1 MKKFTLFLAG
11 LAMATILF
19 GQISVGF
26 TIGSNLCKIKQDLDY
41 SSFPDLKPDEHVIST
56 AVGFI
61 VGIPLEI
68 GISERLGLFTLFSY
82 YQKGAKIRSLLDSP
96 DNYLKSDGTTI
107 FNYLELPIQAKYY
120 ILKKDLKVF
129 ALFGPSFGY
138 AISARA
144 KYDLYS
150 DYYDG
155 NGIIHENYNEKLN
168 AKDMADA
175 GFKRMDISL
184 SLGAGLSYTLWKGEI
199 YLNVNYTYGLIDMIQ
214 EIPENTYDIKQYHR
228 GINTMVGFLV
238 PLTK

>member
-1 MKKFTLFLAG
+1 MVTTLS
-11 LAMATILF
+11 

-26 TIGSNLCKIKQDLDY
+26 TIGSNFCKLKQDIDY
-41 SSFPDLKPDEHVIST
+41 SSVPDLKPDEHDIST
-56 AVGFI
+56 TTGFI
-61 VGIPLEI
+61 MGIPLEI

-82 YQKGAKIRSLLDSP
+82 YQKGAKVRSLIDSP
-96 DNYLKSDGTTI
+96 DMYVKSEGTTI

-155 NGIIHENYNEKLN
+155 NGMVHEYYNEKLN

-175 GFKRMDISL
+175 GFNRMDISL

-199 YLNVNYTYGLIDMIQ
+199 YFNVTYAYGLIDMIK
-214 EIPENTYDIKQYHR
+214 EIPENYLGLKQYHR
-228 GINTMVGFLV
+228 GINTTVGFLV